1 MFDLEVVLLRSPRH
15 KIDSCELNRIVM
27 RKGEIEGFM
36 SFYTALYVEGNC

>member
-1 MFDLEVVLLRSPRH
+1 MFDLEVVLLIIR

-27 RKGEIEGFM
+27 RKGEIEGFT

>member
-1 MFDLEVVLLRSPRH
+1 MFDLEDVLLIIR

-27 RKGEIEGFM
+27 RTGEIEGFM